1 MNSPSIPVNDPKH
14 PRWLVDLEEWE
25 SKPFTEVPQETLS
38 LEGYGVVS
46 YTWGYIV
53 DKGNPAPNPPRG
65 LLWDVPGIKG
75 WTLPGIRNI
84 MRKIGC
90 RYIWW
95 DWMCVAQRGQG
106 MRPLSRE
113 LQEVQGQEIGK
124 QMHIYRGARKSM
136 VWLHSTS
143 WTKESVLKGLLTLP
157 RSDAMA
163 GPAGM
168 QKHVNR
174 VAGDLDTARSQERW
188 LGSGWT
194 LQEGILLD
202 ETDLIDGSGK
212 ALQAPNFEMS
222 DQATVLDLTVPT
234 TTLAFELAL
243 GYFIK
248 SQGHEPDFGAPAPK
262 AAYVFSEL
270 PNIWLRRSLQTLLRS
285 GFAGYWKDSPLEILA
300 GKKKRRYGKIEDS
313 CWALVGALGIENI
326 EVTYDASMDE
336 IRRRLLV
343 ALLDKYQWT
352 ILLLPFPELSFTNE
366 NDDVPRNFKWSD
378 IADGALLPIKAF
390 GVEHHDPQEELPTL
404 IYTHDLRIKA
414 PVNKLITLFRASKEG
429 AAWFRHYRQDED
441 GLSIVSNREV
451 AFTEDRLLS
460 DAWLLPLHHINM
472 KDGVQGWRCLVLLGL
487 KHHIDEASVSASA
500 VFGGIIDLQGIGSDT
515 VQVGEIILDAAA
527 V

>member
-25 SKPFTEVPQETLS
+25 TTPFAEVPRETLS

-53 DKGNPAPNPPRG
+53 DKGNPAPDPPRG

-75 WTLPGIRNI
+75 WTLPEIRNI

-95 DWMCVAQRGQG
+95 DWMCVPQRGQG

-124 QMHIYRGARKSM
+124 QMYIYRGARKSM

-143 WTKESVLKGLLTLP
+143 WAKESVLKGLLTLP

-168 QKHVNR
+168 QKHVDR

-188 LGSGWT
+188 LSSGWT

-212 ALQAPNFEMS
+212 ALQGPNFEMS

-270 PNIWLRRSLQTLLRS
+270 PNIWLRRSLQILLRS

-300 GKKKRRYGKIEDS
+300 GKKQRRYGKIEDS
-313 CWALVGALGIENI
+313 CWALVGALGIE
-326 EVTYDASMDE
+326 M
-336 IRRRLLV
+336 RLPMM
-343 ALLDKYQWT
+343 
-352 ILLLPFPELSFTNE
+352 LPWMKSEEELSFTDE
-366 NDDVPRNFKWSD
+366 NDGVPRNFKWSD

-441 GLSIVSNREV
+441 GLNIVSNREV
-451 AFTEDRLLS
+451 AFPEDRLLS
-460 DAWLLPLHHINM
+460 DAWLLPLHQINM
-472 KDGVQGWRCLVLLGL
+472 KDGVQGQRCLVVLSL
-487 KHHIDEASVSASA
+487 KNHLDEASVSASA